1 MLQQLLEEVQVLNMC
16 KFSIAPESAGLYGA
30 AGDEQSAQEM
40 IS

>member
-1 MLQQLLEEVQVLNMC
+1 MLHMC
-16 KFSIAPESAGLYGA
+16 KFNIAPESAGLYGA